1 MRNVVVLNRI
11 SVDGFYAGTNGE
23 FDWFVNDPEVD
34 MAAHEFIQSDTAL
47 LGANTYTLFEQ
58 SWVPFLSDPQ
68 APQEARATAEELT
81 NMRKV
86 VFSTRITQ
94 ANWQNTEIYS
104 GDVPGVV
111 RKLKQEAGAA
121 LLIMGSGA
129 IVHQLARESLI
140 DEYVLIVTPVIL
152 GAGKPLFNSPQAQRL
167 QLVQSRYFDSGN
179 VILHYTAIKRVAG

>member
-1 MRNVVVLNRI
+1 MRQVVVLNRI
-11 SVDGFYAGTNGE
+11 SLDGFYAGLNGE

-34 MAAHEFIQSDTAL
+34 QVAHEMIQSDTAL

-58 SWVPFLSDPQ
+58 SWVPFLNDPQ
-68 APQEARATAEELT
+68 APKEARATAEELT

-94 ANWQNTEIYS
+94 ANWQNTEIYCE
-104 GDVPGVV
+104 DVPGVI
-111 RKLKQEAGAA
+111 RKLKQEAGTA

-129 IVHQLARESLI
+129 IVHQLASERLI

-152 GAGKPLFNSPQAQRL
+152 GLGKPLFKHAQPQRF
-167 QLVQSRYFDSGN
+167 QLAQSRHFTSGN
-179 VILHYTAIKRVAG
+179 VILHYIAED